1 MSGRS
6 VSRLA
11 IGAIGGLLLGS
22 LAVIASQE
30 SAVEATPENL
40 AKGQAIYKKH
50 CQMCHGEKGLGDGP
64 AGKRLNPKPFN
75 LTDKEQMASKTDAY
89 LFKNITKGE
98 GSMPAFERKL
108 KEAECWMV
116 IHYIR
121 TFSRAGGK

>member
-1 MSGRS
+1 
-6 VSRLA
+6 
-11 IGAIGGLLLGS
+11 
-22 LAVIASQE
+22 
-30 SAVEATPENL
+30 
-40 AKGQAIYKKH
+40 
-50 CQMCHGEKGLGDGP
+50 MCHGEKGLGDGP

-108 KEAECWMV
+108 KEAERWMV
-116 IHYIR
+116 IQYIR